1 MTEHNGPTVG
11 CIAPE
16 QRGCAWRAP
25 TGTVPKHDG
34 LTMLL
39 VPLRHPGIMVNHIRQ
54 VGARD
59 VGTDAELEI
68 AGLNLSNVHT

>member
-1 MTEHNGPTVG
+1 
-11 CIAPE
+11 
-16 QRGCAWRAP
+16 
-25 TGTVPKHDG
+25 
-34 LTMLL
+34 MLL